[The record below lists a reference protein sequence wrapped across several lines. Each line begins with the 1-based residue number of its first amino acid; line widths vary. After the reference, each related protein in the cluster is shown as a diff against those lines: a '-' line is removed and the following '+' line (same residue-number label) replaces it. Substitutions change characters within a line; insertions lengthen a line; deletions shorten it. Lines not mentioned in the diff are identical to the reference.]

1 MIPRIASVAVL
12 TLALA
17 ACGDR
22 AAETTAPHRGPAAS
36 ATTTAPLPAAPAQ
49 AAAAPE
55 GDRQHPRL
63 QVALVDGSRY
73 DLAQHRGRWVVINFW
88 ATWCGPCLEEMPQL
102 SKLAQR
108 GDVDVIGLAYEDI
121 EPAAMKEFLATRKP
135 AYPIAILDTMN
146 PPADFETPRGL
157 PMTVIVAPD
166 GSVAKTV
173 LGPVTTAMIEQAI
186 AAGGRKAAG

>member
-1 MIPRIASVAVL
+1 MTPRIASVAVL

-22 AAETTAPHRGPAAS
+22 ATDTTAGPPAR
-36 ATTTAPLPAAPAQ
+36 AAPAS
-49 AAAAPE
+49 APASTTRATPAAAPTR
-55 GDRQHPRL
+55 DRQHPSL

-73 DLAQHRGRWVVINFW
+73 DLAQHRGRWVVVNFW

-108 GDVDVIGLAYEDI
+108 GEIDVIGLAYEDI

-157 PMTVIVAPD
+157 PMTVIIAPD

-173 LGPVTTAMIEQAI
+173 LGPVTTAMIERAI
-186 AAGGRKAAG
+186 AAGGTKAAG

>member
-1 MIPRIASVAVL
+1 MIRRIASVAAL
-12 TLALA
+12 TVALA
-17 ACGDR
+17 GCGDR
-22 AAETTAPHRGPAAS
+22 AQAPTAAQ
-36 ATTTAPLPAAPAQ
+36 PAAPASTTVP
-49 AAAAPE
+49 AKAVP

-73 DLAQHRGRWVVINFW
+73 DLAQHRGRWVVVNFW

-102 SKLAQR
+102 SALAAR
-108 GDVDVIGLAYEDI
+108 GDIDVIGLAYEDI
-121 EPAAMKEFLATRKP
+121 EPKAMQDFLATHKP

-173 LGPVTTAMIEQAI
+173 LGPVTRDMIEQAI
-186 AAGGRKAAG
+186 AAGGNKAAG

>member
-1 MIPRIASVAVL
+1 MIRRAATFVVL
-12 TLALA
+12 TAALA
-17 ACGDR
+17 GCGDR
-22 AAETTAPHRGPAAS
+22 PA
-36 ATTTAPLPAAPAQ
+36 TPAAPPTSDAVP
-49 AAAAPE
+49 APMPAKPTP
-55 GDRQHPRL
+55 GDRRHPRL

-73 DLAQHRGRWVVINFW
+73 DLAQHRGRWGVVNFW

-102 SKLAQR
+102 STLASR

-121 EPAAMKEFLATRKP
+121 DVKAMQDFLAEHKP

-146 PPADFETPRGL
+146 PPPDFETPRGL

-173 LGPVTTAMIEQAI
+173 LGPVTLATIEQAI
-186 AAGGRKAAG
+186 AAHGGTAAG